1 MSESREY
8 THETRGAW
16 RSLMDAVESLG
27 DVMATPRGAAP
38 DRALRIASLR
48 SERR

>member
-1 MSESREY
+1 MPEHTR
-8 THETRGAW
+8 ETRTAW
-16 RSLMDAVESLG
+16 RSLLDTVSGIG

-38 DRALRIASLR
+38 DRAIRLASLR

>member
-1 MSESREY
+1 MPEY
-8 THETRGAW
+8 TSETRSAW
-16 RSLMDAVESLG
+16 RTLLDAVEGIG

-48 SERR
+48 SEKR